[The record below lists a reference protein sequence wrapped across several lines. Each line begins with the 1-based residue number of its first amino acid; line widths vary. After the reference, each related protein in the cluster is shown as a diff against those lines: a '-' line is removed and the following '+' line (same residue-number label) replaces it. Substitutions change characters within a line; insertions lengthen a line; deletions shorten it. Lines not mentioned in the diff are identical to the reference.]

1 MSSLTS
7 LLLIGLAGAA
17 GAVLRA
23 GLTALATR
31 LCGAEF
37 PWGTL
42 AVNLLGCFSCGLLW
56 SLVHRRGV
64 VPADVEQVLL
74 VGLLGGF
81 TTYASFALQTTEMLS
96 AGRLLTA
103 AAYVGGTNLLGIAA
117 VWAGMRFGG

>member
-1 MSSLTS
+1 MTSLSS
-7 LLLIGLAGAA
+7 LLLIGIAGAC

-31 LCGAEF
+31 LCGADF

-42 AVNLLGCFSCGLLW
+42 AVNLLGCFACGLLW
-56 SLVHRRGV
+56 ALIHRRAI
-64 VPADVEQVLL
+64 VPADAESVLL

-81 TTYASFALQTTEMLS
+81 TTYSSFALQATEMLS
-96 AGRLLTA
+96 AGRLLAT

-117 VWAGMRFGG
+117 VWAGMRVGG

>member
-7 LLLIGLAGAA
+7 LLLIGIAGAV

-31 LCGAEF
+31 LCGTDF

-42 AVNLLGCFSCGLLW
+42 AVNLLGCFACGLLW
-56 SLVHRRGV
+56 ALVHRRGI
-64 VPADVEQVLL
+64 VPADAEQVLL

-96 AGRLLTA
+96 AGRLPAA

-117 VWAGMRFGG
+117 VWAGMRLGG

>member
-1 MSSLTS
+1 MSSLSS
-7 LLLIGLAGAA
+7 LVLIGIAGAS

-31 LCGAEF
+31 VCGTDF

-42 AVNLLGCFSCGLLW
+42 AVNLLGCFTCGLLW
-56 SLVHRRGV
+56 SLVHRRGI
-64 VPADVEQVLL
+64 VPVDAEQVLL

-81 TTYASFALQTTEMLS
+81 TTYASFALQTTELIS
-96 AGRLLTA
+96 AGRPLAA

-117 VWAGMRFGG
+117 IWAGMRAGG